1 MNYKYDPLELHLKSE
16 RSSQREISLSFAK
29 IESIIGAR
37 LPKSAYTY
45 REWWSN
51 QSDISNRPQAKAW
64 IKAGFEVESVQQR
77 RDSGVV
83 RFKVR

>member
-1 MNYKYDPLELHLKSE
+1 MKSKYEPLEGHLKT
-16 RSSQREISLSFAK
+16 RRASQREVSLSFAE

-51 QSDISNRPQAKAW
+51 QADVSNRPQAKAW
-64 IKAGFEVESVQQR
+64 ISAGYKVESVQQR

-83 RFKVR
+83 RFKRR